1 MTKKQVLTSVL
12 VAGFALSSGGA
23 AFADEVQ
30 SQSVQPQTSA
40 ATVVSQ
46 PAADNSTPTVPD
58 SGQASTSGGQPA
70 GGDVSQ
76 PSSSTPSSSDTGSS
90 SSQASQ
96 PSEQPSQDNSAPASS
111 DTPSVPDSGQSSQ
124 PSSGDQGTTAPSGD
138 NSGASTPESSTPSSS
153 APSPSEPSN
162 STPEASTPSSST
174 DKDKGSQP
182 QAAPDQSTPDV
193 SGSNQESKPDSQ
205 SQSGDQS
212 KSDSSGKGNQASQP
226 ATPSDQPSAGQ
237 AYAQGQSQVGLTSD
251 VTGQTVQDVTPEA
264 PVMTENGSTIVSVQN
279 GQPIVSQADGTTQ
292 AVDPGAVGATV
303 NSDKTLSV
311 KGDDGK
317 MKTLPHTGDGSSS
330 AVMASGLAMILSAVL
345 LFLKTKFNFFAK
357 KN

>member
-12 VAGFALSSGGA
+12 VAGMALTSSGV
-23 AFADEVQ
+23 AFADDVQ

-58 SGQASTSGGQPA
+58 SGQASNSDTQPA

-111 DTPSVPDSGQSSQ
+111 DTPSVPEASQ
-124 PSSGDQGTTAPSGD
+124 PAGNQGDTAPSASGD
-138 NSGASTPESSTPSSS
+138 NSGASTPDSSAPSSSAPEASDPSSSSTPSSS
-153 APSPSEPSN
+153 S
-162 STPEASTPSSST
+162 
-174 DKDKGSQP
+174 DKDKESQP

-193 SGSNQESKPDSQ
+193 SDSNQGSKPDSQ
-205 SQSGDQS
+205 EQPGNQAQAKPADKGDQS
-212 KSDSSGKGNQASQP
+212 SQP
-226 ATPSDQPSAGQ
+226 TNQSNQPTAGQ
-237 AYAQGQSQVGLTSD
+237 AYDQGESQVGLTSD
-251 VTGQTVQDVTPEA
+251 VTGQVVQDVTPEA
-264 PVMTENGSTIVSVQN
+264 PVITDSGSTIVSIQN
-279 GQPIVSQADGTTQ
+279 GQPIVSQSDGSTQ
-292 AVDPGAVGATV
+292 AVDPGSVGATV

-311 KGDDGK
+311 KSDDGQ
-317 MKTLPHTGDGSSS
+317 MKTLPNTGDGASS
-330 AVMASGLAMILSAVL
+330 AVMASGLAMVLSAVL

>member
-12 VAGFALSSGGA
+12 VAGFALSSGGS

-58 SGQASTSGGQPA
+58 SGQASTSDGQPA

-76 PSSSTPSSSDTGSS
+76 PSSSTPSSSETGDS
-90 SSQASQ
+90 SSQTGQSS
-96 PSEQPSQDNSAPASS
+96 PNDSAPASS
-111 DTPSVPDSGQSSQ
+111 DTPSVPDSGQTTP

-138 NSGASTPESSTPSSS
+138 NAGVTTPDSSV
-153 APSPSEPSN
+153 
-162 STPEASTPSSST
+162 PSSST
-174 DKDKGSQP
+174 PDSSTSSSSDKDQSSQP

-212 KSDSSGKGNQASQP
+212 KSDSSDKGNQVSQS

-237 AYAQGQSQVGLTSD
+237 AYDQGQSQVGLTSD
-251 VTGQTVQDVTPEA
+251 VTGQTVQDVTPET
-264 PVMTENGSTIVSVQN
+264 PVTTENGSTIVSVQN
-279 GQPIVSQADGTTQ
+279 GQPIVSQVDGTTQ

-330 AVMASGLAMILSAVL
+330 AVMASGLAMVLSAVL

>member
-12 VAGFALSSGGA
+12 VAGLALSSGGA

-30 SQSVQPQTSA
+30 SQIVQPQTSA

-58 SGQASTSGGQPA
+58 SGQASTSDGQPA

-76 PSSSTPSSSDTGSS
+76 PSSSTPSSFDTGSS

-111 DTPSVPDSGQSSQ
+111 DSPSVPDSGQSSQ

-153 APSPSEPSN
+153 APEASDPSS
-162 STPEASTPSSST
+162 SSTPSSSS
-174 DKDKGSQP
+174 DKDKESQP
-182 QAAPDQSTPDV
+182 QAAPDQSTPDA
-193 SGSNQESKPDSQ
+193 SDSNQGKPDSQ
-205 SQSGDQS
+205 SQP
-212 KSDSSGKGNQASQP
+212 GNQA
-226 ATPSDQPSAGQ
+226 Q
-237 AYAQGQSQVGLTSD
+237 AK
-251 VTGQTVQDVTPEA
+251 P
-264 PVMTENGSTIVSVQN
+264 
-279 GQPIVSQADGTTQ
+279 ADGSTQ
-292 AVDPGAVGATV
+292 AVDPGSVGATV
-303 NSDKTLSV
+303 NSDKTLSI

-317 MKTLPHTGDGSSS
+317 MKTLPNTGDGASS
-330 AVMASGLAMILSAVL
+330 AVMASGLAMVLSAVL
-345 LFLKTKFNFFAK
+345 LFMQSKFKLFTKK
-357 KN
+357 D

>member
-58 SGQASTSGGQPA
+58 SGQASNSDTQPA

-90 SSQASQ
+90 SSQ

-111 DTPSVPDSGQSSQ
+111 DSPSVPDSGQSSQ

-174 DKDKGSQP
+174 DNKGNQP

-193 SGSNQESKPDSQ
+193 SDSN
-205 SQSGDQS
+205 
-212 KSDSSGKGNQASQP
+212 
-226 ATPSDQPSAGQ
+226 
-237 AYAQGQSQVGLTSD
+237 
-251 VTGQTVQDVTPEA
+251 QDVTPEA
-264 PVMTENGSTIVSVQN
+264 PVTTENGSTIVSVQN
-279 GQPIVSQADGTTQ
+279 GQPIVSQSDGSTQ
-292 AVDPGAVGATV
+292 AVDPGSVGATV

-317 MKTLPHTGDGSSS
+317 MKTLPNTGDGASS
-330 AVMASGLAMILSAVL
+330 AVMASGLGMVLSAVL
-345 LFLKTKFNFFAK
+345 LFMQSKFKLFTKK
-357 KN
+357 D

>member
-58 SGQASTSGGQPA
+58 SGQASNSDTQPA

-124 PSSGDQGTTAPSGD
+124 PSLRDQGTTAPSGD

-162 STPEASTPSSST
+162 STPETSTPSSST
-174 DKDKGSQP
+174 DKDKGNQP

-193 SGSNQESKPDSQ
+193 SDSNQGSKPDSQ
-205 SQSGDQS
+205 EQPGNQVKD
-212 KSDSSGKGNQASQP
+212 KPADKGNQSSQP
-226 ATPSDQPSAGQ
+226 ANQSNQLTAGL
-237 AYAQGQSQVGLTSD
+237 AYDQGQSQVGLTSE
-251 VTGQTVQDVTPEA
+251 VTGQVVQDVTPEA
-264 PVMTENGSTIVSVQN
+264 PVTTENGSTIVSVQN
-279 GQPIVSQADGTTQ
+279 GQPIVSQSDGSTQ
-292 AVDPGAVGATV
+292 AVDPGSVGATV

-317 MKTLPHTGDGSSS
+317 MKTLPNTGDGASS
-330 AVMASGLAMILSAVL
+330 AVMASGLGMVLSAVL
-345 LFLKTKFNFFAK
+345 LFMQSKFKLFTKK
-357 KN
+357 D